1 MIFKM
6 TRVQVGGAKNLL
18 AHIMNEDDNDHVEIL
33 HGDESIPENG
43 DLMAQLHGH
52 KYGNRHI
59 AISPQIR
66 LTDEQLAYTVNRL
79 LAEYDPD
86 NRVGDN
92 YLLIKHEKTR
102 ADGVSNAPHYH
113 LVINETAA
121 DGGMLQYR
129 KMYLR
134 NEKIARL
141 CELEFG
147 HPLTKGKHNTAVIKH
162 LEENGFHQE
171 AQALAGLQQGSPASS
186 AFSSKQLRRAERLG
200 VDLPAIY
207 YGLREKEAPADLAV
221 TLLEFES
228 TQGVTVRL
236 GDTRNI
242 LIIEKDGQLI
252 ADLRKLFKEKEIDHE
267 SINEQL
273 NELRSIRTGSAS
285 GSTPRSDRILAD
297 DFGRNPERPERGRAK
312 AADGSTGKD
321 GLRAGRGK
329 PSAGHFRSNERS
341 TSKSDDRPSQKG
353 GRANQSDQ
361 AFGQSSWRARRQN
374 HAIAAALRHLELTS
388 ELTSGDQAAN
398 EILDIQDPNLMSKI
412 AEQNRYLAKRG

>member
-18 AHIMNEDDNDHVEIL
+18 AHITNEEDNDHVEIL

-59 AISPQIR
+59 AISPQIP
-66 LTDEQLAYTVNRL
+66 LTDEQLTFTVNML

-102 ADGVSNAPHYH
+102 ADGVSDAPHYH

-162 LEENGFHQE
+162 LEENGFQKE
-171 AQALAGLQQGSPASS
+171 AQTLAGLQQGSPASS
-186 AFSSKQLRRAERLG
+186 AFSSQQLRRAERLG

-207 YGLREKEAPADLAV
+207 YGLRDKETPADLAASLV
-221 TLLEFES
+221 NIEAA
-228 TQGVTVRL
+228 QGVTVRL

-252 ADLRKLFKEKEIDHE
+252 ADLRKLLKERDINHE
-267 SINEQL
+267 NINEQL
-273 NELRSIRTGSAS
+273 NELRRRRRS
-285 GSTPRSDRILAD
+285 GSDLGSPSRSDRISENNP
-297 DFGRNPERPERGRAK
+297 GRNSKGFERGRATT
-312 AADGSTGKD
+312 ADGRHGKNGVRQNSRQACASD
-321 GLRAGRGK
+321 LRSDQRG
-329 PSAGHFRSNERS
+329 S
-341 TSKSDDRPSQKG
+341 SKSDDRSSQAGQRADKG
-353 GRANQSDQ
+353 NQ
-361 AFGQSSWRARRQN
+361 APYQSRWRARRQARALA
-374 HAIAAALRHLELTS
+374 AIIGKAEISAG
-388 ELTSGDQAAN
+388 SGDRSVN

-412 AEQNRYLAKRG
+412 AQQNRYLAQRG

>member
-18 AHIMNEDDNDHVEIL
+18 AHITNEDDNDQVEIL

-59 AISPQIR
+59 AISPQFA
-66 LTDEQLAYTVNRL
+66 LTEEQLTFTVNML

-86 NRVGDN
+86 NQVGDN
-92 YLLIKHEKTR
+92 YLLIKHEKKR
-102 ADGVSNAPHYH
+102 ADGISDAPHYH

-162 LEENGFHQE
+162 LEENGFQKE

-200 VDLPAIY
+200 VDLPAI
-207 YGLREKEAPADLAV
+207 RPQKPENACR
-221 TLLEFES
+221 F
-228 TQGVTVRL
+228 
-236 GDTRNI
+236 
-242 LIIEKDGQLI
+242 
-252 ADLRKLFKEKEIDHE
+252 
-267 SINEQL
+267 
-273 NELRSIRTGSAS
+273 GS
-285 GSTPRSDRILAD
+285 
-297 DFGRNPERPERGRAK
+297 N
-312 AADGSTGKD
+312 
-321 GLRAGRGK
+321 AGG
-329 PSAGHFRSNERS
+329 
-341 TSKSDDRPSQKG
+341 
-353 GRANQSDQ
+353 
-361 AFGQSSWRARRQN
+361 
-374 HAIAAALRHLELTS
+374 
-388 ELTSGDQAAN
+388 
-398 EILDIQDPNLMSKI
+398 
-412 AEQNRYLAKRG
+412 Y